1 MEKKEFFSVDR
12 QQQEQQDQDIYRL
25 NTRKQDEKRDRQTEM
40 SSVDQGGV
48 RQQLG
53 WTSEQGGTCQQERV
67 SKGQDNQ
74 SPFTDCQLQRERWQ
88 RDQEV
93 RREQNYQDRQ
103 NSDKDLQALLD
114 RNCQKSPRGKIQ
126 GDASNQQGHSATRHD
141 EAAGKTK
148 VQQTQGPQEKSAD
161 SKQTPGQ

>member
-12 QQQEQQDQDIYRL
+12 QQQEQQDQGIY
-25 NTRKQDEKRDRQTEM
+25 TRKQDEERDRQTEI

-53 WTSEQGGTCQQERV
+53 WTSEQGWTYQQESV

-103 NSDKDLQALLD
+103 NSDKDLQAILD
-114 RNCQKSPRGKIQ
+114 RKCQKSPRGKIQ
-126 GDASNQQGHSATRHD
+126 GDVSNQQGHSATRHD
-141 EAAGKTK
+141 EAAGKTN
-148 VQQTQGPQEKSAD
+148 VQRTPGPQEKSAD